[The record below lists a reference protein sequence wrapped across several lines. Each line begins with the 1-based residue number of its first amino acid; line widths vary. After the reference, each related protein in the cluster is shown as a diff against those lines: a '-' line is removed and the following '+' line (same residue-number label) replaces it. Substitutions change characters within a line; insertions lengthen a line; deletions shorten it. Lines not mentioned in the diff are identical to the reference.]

1 MVVLFYFSNS
11 SIRYT
16 NSKLMQSSSIRP
28 MVFAFFYTLCV
39 I

>member
-1 MVVLFYFSNS
+1 MVVLFYFSILN
-11 SIRYT
+11 IRYT
-16 NSKLMQSSSIRP
+16 SSRLMQSSSIRP